1 MQRPAKTFK
10 AAAGTD
16 GRIDLREMIDFME
29 RCANVLE
36 RNNQEESAYYF
47 EQIAEFVQRHPE
59 KGIKEDAGRI
69 LGL

>member
-1 MQRPAKTFK
+1 VQRPGKTHK
-10 AAAGTD
+10 AAMGQD

-36 RNNQEESAYYF
+36 RENQSDSAYYF
-47 EQIAEFVQRHPE
+47 EQVAEFVQRHPE

>member
-1 MQRPAKTFK
+1 MQRPGKTHK
-10 AAAGTD
+10 AAMGQD

-47 EQIAEFVQRHPE
+47 EQVAEFVQRHPE

>member
-1 MQRPAKTFK
+1 MQRPGKTHK
-10 AAAGTD
+10 AAMGQD

-36 RNNQEESAYYF
+36 RENQSDSAYYF
-47 EQIAEFVQRHPE
+47 EQVAEFVQRHPE

>member
-1 MQRPAKTFK
+1 MQRPAKTHK
-10 AAAGTD
+10 AAMGQD

-36 RNNQEESAYYF
+36 RENQSDSAYYF
-47 EQIAEFVQRHPE
+47 EQVAEFVQRHPE